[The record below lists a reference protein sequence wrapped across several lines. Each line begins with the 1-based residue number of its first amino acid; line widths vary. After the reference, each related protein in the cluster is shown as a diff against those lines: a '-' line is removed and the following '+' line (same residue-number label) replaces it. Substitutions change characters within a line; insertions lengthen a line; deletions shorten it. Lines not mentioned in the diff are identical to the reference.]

1 MSDVRW
7 HRRPEINQT
16 SMKVNTIQP
25 VFEETFYFNGKSSR
39 VRRIRNII
47 LPPLFYTSTH
57 FRLR

>member
-16 SMKVNTIQP
+16 AMKVNTIQP

-39 VRRIRNII
+39 VCRIRNII
-47 LPPLFYTSTH
+47 LLTSTH